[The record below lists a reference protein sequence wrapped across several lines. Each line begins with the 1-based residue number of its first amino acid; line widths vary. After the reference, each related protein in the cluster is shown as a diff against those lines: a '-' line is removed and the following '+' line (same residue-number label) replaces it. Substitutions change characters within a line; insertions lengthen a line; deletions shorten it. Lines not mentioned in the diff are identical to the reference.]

1 MRKYITDN
9 GYEMMLPDTDER
21 VMTSAE
27 LEAKYSKRPEAKYSK
42 RPEARNTPCPK
53 CHTYCYGDC
62 SL

>member
-27 LEAKYSKRPEAKYSK
+27 LEAKYSKRPEA
-42 RPEARNTPCPK
+42 RNTPCPK